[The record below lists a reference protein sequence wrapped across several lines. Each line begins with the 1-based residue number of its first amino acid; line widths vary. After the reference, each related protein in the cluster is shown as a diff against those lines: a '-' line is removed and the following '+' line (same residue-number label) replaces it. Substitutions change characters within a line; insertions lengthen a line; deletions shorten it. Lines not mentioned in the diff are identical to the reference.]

1 MKRRALSSIAES
13 LCGYLGSRNNDIA
26 GYWGI
31 GVLCSLAQK
40 EARATCT
47 FKIVPG
53 EVMFI
58 NGYEITDS
66 RRVTDKLVKIKLDLI
81 EGRLSFFED
90 GLYPNG
96 AQKYACGIAVAVT
109 QGDRT
114 GVATSQVQC
123 WPHDAS
129 RDKPRGGAA
138 VAQVSLLERLNSLPK

>member
-40 EARATCT
+40 EARGMYG
-47 FKIVPG
+47 FNIIPG
-53 EVMFI
+53 EVI
-58 NGYEITDS
+58 RIHGCEITDS
-66 RRVTDKLVKIKLDLI
+66 RRVTDKLVKFKVDLI
-81 EGRLSFFED
+81 EGRLSFFDD
-90 GLYPNG
+90 GCYG
-96 AQKYACGIAVAVT
+96 DGTQRYACSIAVAVT

-123 WPHDAS
+123 RPHDAS
-129 RDKPRGGAA
+129 RESQRASA
-138 VAQVSLLERLNSLPK
+138 